1 MKLFDKH
8 WWATQLYK
16 ENLLKSDE
24 VHDLIPGGLSKGK
37 TINDIVNKYKTT
49 LDIVKT
55 QLKKGIKIEL
65 EHTTSKKIALEIA
78 MDHLWEDLQYYNKL
92 KKVEVNELGI
102 NKGIT
107 VKEAQNYYLNNIWE
121 GDLDI
126 DLINKYKILCKPY
139 LDEANT
145 ISFVGFDSFINLSQQ
160 SLNKLYQ
167 GMKALVQKHSE
178 INELGINP
186 NINPKTVEQYYIDN
200 FWNVD
205 DDNRWHALM
214 DFSKFNLVSKYNL
227 KYHHPD
233 SSEDFEKFSQQ
244 DLNKLYKGM
253 KALVQKHSQL
263 NELGINS
270 NRIKFPLIIK
280 NQNEYNKLAPI
291 LDKQG
296 YVFYSGV
303 KATEWWDEHHP
314 PKKFPMYLELEGNL
328 MFTPMDMLYESP
340 QQNNQQIFEE
350 FINFCLSKLEIS
362 EQKPKIILTK
372 DKGKTTTFAH
382 YDPNNKEIVVYIK
395 DRNILDVC
403 RSLAHELKHWEQD
416 IKGILNPNSGKT
428 GSPEENEANSFAGIV
443 LRDFGKQ
450 HSELYTYLVEN
461 KQINELGI
469 NKPSKTWD
477 LNKQGVKYEKIKPG
491 DIIEFNLYDTN
502 PPTLVKQKVVK
513 INGVSQ
519 LSTHD
524 LGNEKAIDFW
534 HVSDIENYWK
544 KNVGDLNEKID
555 IYKEDEIFSAY
566 HGKYKFDISKAY
578 KLIND
583 NEIKYKIITYQPE
596 IMHFLSHPE
605 FSEADPE
612 KYNEMEIDYNKPLGL
627 IANFNDP
634 ELNKTELLL
643 IDGNN
648 RTRKA
653 VEDNHEGKYVV
664 IYDPNDVSKIL
675 TIDNNITKKLFS
687 DED

>member
-263 NELGINS
+263 NEL
-270 NRIKFPLIIK
+270 
-280 NQNEYNKLAPI
+280 
-291 LDKQG
+291 
-296 YVFYSGV
+296 
-303 KATEWWDEHHP
+303 
-314 PKKFPMYLELEGNL
+314 
-328 MFTPMDMLYESP
+328 
-340 QQNNQQIFEE
+340 
-350 FINFCLSKLEIS
+350 
-362 EQKPKIILTK
+362 
-372 DKGKTTTFAH
+372 
-382 YDPNNKEIVVYIK
+382 
-395 DRNILDVC
+395 
-403 RSLAHELKHWEQD
+403 
-416 IKGILNPNSGKT
+416 
-428 GSPEENEANSFAGIV
+428 
-443 LRDFGKQ
+443 
-450 HSELYTYLVEN
+450 
-461 KQINELGI
+461 
-469 NKPSKTWD
+469 
-477 LNKQGVKYEKIKPG
+477 
-491 DIIEFNLYDTN
+491 
-502 PPTLVKQKVVK
+502 
-513 INGVSQ
+513 
-519 LSTHD
+519 
-524 LGNEKAIDFW
+524 
-534 HVSDIENYWK
+534 
-544 KNVGDLNEKID
+544 
-555 IYKEDEIFSAY
+555 
-566 HGKYKFDISKAY
+566 
-578 KLIND
+578 
-583 NEIKYKIITYQPE
+583 
-596 IMHFLSHPE
+596 
-605 FSEADPE
+605 
-612 KYNEMEIDYNKPLGL
+612 
-627 IANFNDP
+627 
-634 ELNKTELLL
+634 
-643 IDGNN
+643 
-648 RTRKA
+648 
-653 VEDNHEGKYVV
+653 
-664 IYDPNDVSKIL
+664 
-675 TIDNNITKKLFS
+675 
-687 DED
+687 